1 MSKNMWYLTP
11 TCPLP
16 VAMSEAIT
24 PYNYQIDLASADV
37 TGLGGCTEVEGLG
50 ICGLGNVPEMDIQ
63 R

>member
-1 MSKNMWYLTP
+1 MSKNMWYLTS

-37 TGLGGCTEVEGLG
+37 TALGDAPRVEGFG